1 MFTVWVRMGTKHNA
15 VTVSMAGKSWS
26 ILLKNLNQ
34 YVLDLRLQE
43 RREDLI
49 LEVSVL
55 RLLALT
61 TSQFLAPNYNPAAL
75 EGDFGSS

>member
-1 MFTVWVRMGTKHNA
+1 MGYPE
-15 VTVSMAGKSWS
+15 
-26 ILLKNLNQ
+26 NLNQ
-34 YVLDLRLQE
+34 YVLDLRVRLQE

-61 TSQFLAPNYNPAAL
+61 TSQFLAPNYNPLAAAL